1 MLELDPPVTS
11 VPRARRAGEP
21 IPPRVLFVGAL
32 FAGHRTRYMNLRT
45 HSIDDP
51 RIRPD
56 YAEVSGWSD
65 GGVIERLG
73 FLPAAVRGRARALVE
88 ARSLARLPRP
98 DVIWTN
104 AGGRVLKA
112 YAWAQL
118 GPLRRPLVFDADSSP
133 RQWQENELYLYR
145 PRRGGPRR
153 QPSEAPQPRWWSGV
167 STFTAWSR
175 WAAAGLAR
183 DGIPAD
189 RIHVISPGVDL
200 DLWRFPER
208 RPRSPLRLLFVGADF
223 ERKGGPLLLDVV
235 RSRFR
240 GRVELDVV
248 THAAQPD
255 SGGVRFHRA
264 GPNSPELR
272 SLFAGAD
279 LFVLP
284 TRADCFGIAAV
295 EAMASGLP
303 VLMGD
308 VGAAREIVDEG
319 ETGWV
324 IPHDGAAMA
333 EVLESAL
340 RSPERL
346 SHMGRRAREVAEQRY
361 DGRVNDRRVVDLLL
375 RVHAQGLAGTA
386 G

>member
-1 MLELDPPVTS
+1 
-11 VPRARRAGEP
+11 
-21 IPPRVLFVGAL
+21 
-32 FAGHRTRYMNLRT
+32 MNLRA

-56 YAEVSGWSD
+56 YAVVSGWNE
-65 GGVIERLG
+65 GGAIERLG
-73 FLPAAVRGRARALVE
+73 FLPRGVRGRARALVE

-104 AGGRVLKA
+104 AGGRVLTA

-133 RQWQENELYLYR
+133 RQWQQDEQYLGR
-145 PRRGGPRR
+145 HPKGGPRR
-153 QPSEAPQPRWWSGV
+153 PSDARQQRWRAGATS
-167 STFTAWSR
+167 FIAWSR
-175 WAAAGLAR
+175 WAAAGLER

-189 RIHVISPGVDL
+189 RIQVISPGVDL

-235 RSRFR
+235 RSRFL

-248 THAAQPD
+248 THATQAD
-255 SGGVRFHRA
+255 SAGVRFHRA

-272 SLFAGAD
+272 SLFARAD
-279 LFVLP
+279 LFALP
-284 TRADCFGIAAV
+284 TRADTFGIAAV

-303 VLMGD
+303 VVMGD

-319 ETGWV
+319 KTGWV
-324 IPHDGAAMA
+324 IPHDGSAMA
-333 EVLESAL
+333 EILEIAL

-361 DGRVNDRRVVDLLL
+361 DGLHNDRQIVDLLVRAHERRL
-375 RVHAQGLAGTA
+375 VDRHWR
-386 G
+386 